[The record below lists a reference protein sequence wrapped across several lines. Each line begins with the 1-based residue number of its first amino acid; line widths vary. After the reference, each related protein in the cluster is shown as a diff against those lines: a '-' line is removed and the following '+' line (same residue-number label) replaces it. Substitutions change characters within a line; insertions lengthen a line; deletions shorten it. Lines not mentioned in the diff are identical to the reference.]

1 MNLSNF
7 VKQFQLVLFVL
18 VCVSMSAYAA
28 KPDLGGAPSGTYQVD
43 LTHASVVWK
52 VSHFGFSTYPGRFTD
67 FTAQLNLDSEDFTK
81 SSVVVEIQTDSI
93 STSYPF
99 PDQKDFDKK
108 LSEDW
113 LLSKEH
119 PVMTFKSNSVS
130 DLVDNK
136 ATVQGQLSMA
146 GQTHPVSLD
155 VTFNK
160 GAAKHPFKQV
170 PIVGFSATT
179 KIDRTQW
186 GVSKYTPNLG
196 AELSIEIEGEFLQT
210 AQ

>member
-1 MNLSNF
+1 MNLSN
-7 VKQFQLVLFVL
+7 VLKQVQLLL
-18 VCVSMSAYAA
+18 IVCVFVSTSAYAD
-28 KPDLGGAPSGTYQVD
+28 KPDLDGVPSGNYQVD

-67 FTAQLNLDSEDFTK
+67 FTADLSLDSEDFTK
-81 SSVVVEIQTDSI
+81 SSVVVEIQADSI

-99 PDQKDFDKK
+99 PEQKDFDKK

-119 PVMTFKSNSVS
+119 PVITFKSSSVS
-130 DLVDNK
+130 DLINSK
-136 ATVQGQLSMA
+136 ATVQGELSMA
-146 GQTHPVSLD
+146 GQTHPVTLD

-160 GAAKHPFKQV
+160 GAPKHPFKQV

-186 GVSKYTPNLG
+186 GVSKHVPNLG
-196 AELSIEIEGEFLQT
+196 AQLSIEIEGEFLQT
-210 AQ
+210 AE